1 MPQLRP
7 AAYSFAAIALIA
19 ASASAFAGDADWQ
32 KSYPVSAKPSL
43 AFSTGDA
50 STEVRSCGQC
60 RAISVR
66 VQWNGRNPSEY
77 IISEF
82 QTGDHVNFEI
92 KEKVH
97 LHMFV
102 GVHHQPQVMIETP
115 AALDLEGRTTDGS
128 LRVSGLQGG
137 IQLHTSDGSVEVGNV
152 SGALRLT
159 SSDGSIRIHNMTGTL
174 ESRSSDGSVQIDG
187 QFTGVFVHTSDGSLD
202 LTLAEGSKLATASR
216 VESSDGRVVVHVP
229 RNLATDLEVHTSDG
243 HIQCDLPLVMDGYD
257 SKSDSG
263 HHIRGRLNGGGA
275 PLNIRTSDGNVTIA
289 AL

>member
-7 AAYSFAAIALIA
+7 AAYSFVAIALIA

-50 STEVRSCGQC
+50 STECG
-60 RAISVR
+60 RAGNAAPSASAS
-66 VQWNGRNPSEY
+66 NGMAGTPEY

-202 LTLAEGSKLATASR
+202 LTLAGPRFPKLATASR

-229 RNLATDLEVHTSDG
+229 RNLATDVPPSPHQRWPHS
-243 HIQCDLPLVMDGYD
+243 M
-257 SKSDSG
+257 
-263 HHIRGRLNGGGA
+263 
-275 PLNIRTSDGNVTIA
+275 
-289 AL
+289 

>member
-1 MPQLRP
+1 MRIIAIPEGGDADQEGAFRSRPESRCGTLALTWGELTASRMRIVPARGSPMPQLRP

-43 AFSTGDA
+43 ALSTGDA

-102 GVHHQPQVMIETP
+102 GVHHQPQGMIETP

-137 IQLHTSDGSVEVGNV
+137 IQLHTS
-152 SGALRLT
+152 
-159 SSDGSIRIHNMTGTL
+159 
-174 ESRSSDGSVQIDG
+174 
-187 QFTGVFVHTSDGSLD
+187 
-202 LTLAEGSKLATASR
+202 
-216 VESSDGRVVVHVP
+216 
-229 RNLATDLEVHTSDG
+229 
-243 HIQCDLPLVMDGYD
+243 
-257 SKSDSG
+257 
-263 HHIRGRLNGGGA
+263 
-275 PLNIRTSDGNVTIA
+275 
-289 AL
+289 